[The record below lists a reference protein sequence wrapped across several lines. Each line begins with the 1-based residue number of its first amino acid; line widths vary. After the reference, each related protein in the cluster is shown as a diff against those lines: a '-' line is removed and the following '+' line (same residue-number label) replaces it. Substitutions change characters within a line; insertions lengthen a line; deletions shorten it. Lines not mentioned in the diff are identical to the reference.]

1 MYGLKIILEAS
12 LEVQWLRL
20 HASTTGDKD
29 LILVGELSSHKLCGV
44 VKKKKKRKKEKKVL
58 AQTSL

>member
-20 HASTTGDKD
+20 HASTTGGKD
-29 LILVGELSSHKLCGV
+29 LILVADLSSHKLCGV
-44 VKKKKKRKKEKKVL
+44 VKKKEKEKKEKKVL

>member
-20 HASTTGDKD
+20 HASTTGAKD
-29 LILVGELSSHKLCGV
+29 LILVAELSSQKLCGV
-44 VKKKKKRKKEKKVL
+44 VKKKKKKRKEKKRKF
-58 AQTSL
+58 